1 MDENLAK
8 IRHERSKKDF
18 PGLKLDEGEYVE
30 YFFKRAKVCLWM
42 IWGATFAG
50 LVMILLAFLIV
61 LTNQTA
67 IDEMGKN
74 FLFIGNVAPI
84 LAFLSYLL
92 PIKIRYLGNLSE
104 RQMRFM
110 ESSGKKTVLYAY
122 GVR

>member
-1 MDENLAK
+1 MFY
-8 IRHERSKKDF
+8 RR
-18 PGLKLDEGEYVE
+18 G
-30 YFFKRAKVCLWM
+30 RALQLCVFGVWSDK
-42 IWGATFAG
+42 
-50 LVMILLAFLIV
+50 
-61 LTNQTA
+61 
-67 IDEMGKN
+67 MGKN
-74 FLFIGNVAPI
+74 FLFIGNAAPI